1 MSFCVWI
8 MMRDQSLLSLTS
20 RSPRSSNVI
29 ATKKCARMAA
39 SGVVPAV
46 APSQRIFRERTGW
59 QCEVYCA
66 RHLPAYREK
75 VSKMRS
81 SRRTLIQT
89 AFAALAAAASS
100 PLIAATASAQTAGK
114 PMTTASGLQI
124 IDSKV
129 GDGASPKSG
138 QICVMHYTGWLYEN
152 GQKGKKFDSSVD
164 RNEPVEFPIGQKRVI
179 AGWDEGVASMKVGGK
194 RTLIIPPA
202 LGYGAG
208 GVIPPNAT
216 LMFDVELL
224 AVK

>member
-1 MSFCVWI
+1 
-8 MMRDQSLLSLTS
+8 
-20 RSPRSSNVI
+20 
-29 ATKKCARMAA
+29 
-39 SGVVPAV
+39 
-46 APSQRIFRERTGW
+46 
-59 QCEVYCA
+59 
-66 RHLPAYREK
+66 
-75 VSKMRS
+75 
-81 SRRTLIQT
+81 
-89 AFAALAAAASS
+89 
-100 PLIAATASAQTAGK
+100 
-114 PMTTASGLQI
+114 MTTASGLQI

-164 RNEPVEFPIGQKRVI
+164 RNEPFEFPIGQKKVI

-194 RTLIIPPA
+194 RTLIIPPE
-202 LGYGAG
+202 LGYGARGAG

>member
-1 MSFCVWI
+1 MQRRRF
-8 MMRDQSLLSLTS
+8 LELSLS
-20 RSPRSSNVI
+20 L
-29 ATKKCARMAA
+29 AA
-39 SGVVPAV
+39 LPLV
-46 APSQRIFRERTGW
+46 AP
-59 QCEVYCA
+59 
-66 RHLPAYREK
+66 
-75 VSKMRS
+75 
-81 SRRTLIQT
+81 
-89 AFAALAAAASS
+89 
-100 PLIAATASAQTAGK
+100 ASAQTTGQ

-129 GDGASPKSG
+129 GTGASPKSG

-164 RNEPVEFPIGQKRVI
+164 RNEPFEFPIGQKRVI

-202 LGYGAG
+202 LGYGSRGAG